1 MQQPRTIALDGMGGD
16 HGPAVVLGGAAISLE
31 RHPNLSFIV
40 TGKQAE
46 AYKFAKQRAEALKKE
61 LGINQEVF
69 IRIGG
74 TVGQIVGVSRHDS
87 LEDVVKTKQKVIKAT
102 LEGKLP
108 TAPAGG
114 FAKVSEALWT
124 EP

>member
-1 MQQPRTIALDGMGGD
+1 M
-16 HGPAVVLGGAAISLE
+16 AAIYT
-31 RHPNLSFIV
+31 RIGTPV

-108 TAPAGG
+108 TAPAGV
-114 FAKVSEALWT
+114 FAKVSEVLWT